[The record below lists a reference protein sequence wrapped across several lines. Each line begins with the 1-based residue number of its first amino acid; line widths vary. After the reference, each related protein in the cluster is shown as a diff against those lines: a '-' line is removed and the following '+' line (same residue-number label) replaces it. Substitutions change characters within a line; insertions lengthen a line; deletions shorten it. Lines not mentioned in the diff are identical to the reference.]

1 MLAQG
6 TLVNGKY
13 KILNEIERDDISITY
28 LAIDEKADK
37 TWAVKEIQ
45 RNEDERNNYN
55 MICQSLIAERD
66 ALKNIKHPGL
76 PSIVEMIDDGGKL
89 IIIMD
94 YVKGQPMDI
103 VLEKKGSQPEECV
116 KEWAKQLCDV
126 LGYLHSQNPPIIY
139 NNLKPSSIMLKPDG
153 NISISD
159 FGTAKK
165 CYINSQSDETTACMT
180 NSGYIAPEQYEDK
193 GIIDE
198 RTDIYALGMTL
209 YTLLTGIDPRRNTI
223 KDKSIRKINPAFSRS
238 LDRIIV
244 KCMQDDA
251 NLRYQSCEKL
261 MYDLEHIK

>member
-13 KILNEIERDDISITY
+13 KILSEIERDDISITY

-55 MICQSLIAERD
+55 MICQSLIAEID

-76 PSIVEMIDDGGKL
+76 PSVVEMIDDGGKL

-165 CYINSQSDETTACMT
+165 CYINSQSDEATACMT

-223 KDKSIRKINPAFSRS
+223 KDKSIRKINPLFSRS
-238 LDRIIV
+238 LDKVIV
-244 KCMQDDA
+244 KCTQDDA

-261 MYDLEHIK
+261 MYDLEHIE